1 MALSK
6 QQLLDLIEK
15 NCTEQGDFSVPGPI
29 LKELVENYIPS
40 ISTEDAIADLVPA
53 TATTEQIATVVNDIL
68 AVLRTNG
75 IVATE

>member
-40 ISTEDAIADLVPA
+40 ISTEEAIADLDQVTDVIVVKRTVTV
-53 TATTEQIATVVNDIL
+53 TAWDENA
-68 AVLRTNG
+68 
-75 IVATE
+75 IVIMQP